1 MIGVCIT
8 VSAAPE
14 PSAAPKPLNDV
25 TNAETENTLA
35 QLRMRVQTLENQ
47 NTTLTSERDD
57 VSAEQEHFKSKITVR
72 STT

>member
-14 PSAAPKPLNDV
+14 PAAAPKPLDDV

-35 QLRMRVQTLENQ
+35 QQTLENQ

-57 VSAEQEHFKSKITVR
+57 VSAEQDHLKSKITVR

>member
-14 PSAAPKPLNDV
+14 PAAAPKPLNDV

-35 QLRMRVQTLENQ
+35 QQTLENQ

-57 VSAEQEHFKSKITVR
+57 VSAEQDHLKSKITVR